1 MLRTG
6 GAIMPGPTRR
16 VNLRIDEDTY
26 LAFEK
31 VAEFFKRSVTSMI
44 RETCDIAVP
53 TLVDL
58 GKMID
63 QAKAGDAEAAHA
75 VFQTMLE
82 GFTQQ
87 IGEVRGEVEGIMETG
102 AKESAGASNTAL

>member
-6 GAIMPGPTRR
+6 GEIMPGPTRR

-44 RETCDIAVP
+44 RETCDLAVP
-53 TLVDL
+53 TMVDL

-63 QAKAGDAEAAHA
+63 QAKAGDPDAMHA

-82 GFTQQ
+82 GYTAQ
-87 IGEVRGEVEGIMETG
+87 IGEVREQVQDIMDTG
-102 AKESAGASNTAL
+102 ANRECGYK

>member
-1 MLRTG
+1 
-6 GAIMPGPTRR
+6 MPAPTRR

-44 RETCDIAVP
+44 RETCDLAVP
-53 TLVDL
+53 TMTDL

-63 QAKAGDAEAAHA
+63 QAKAGDPDAMHA

-82 GFTQQ
+82 GYTAQ
-87 IGEVRGEVEGIMETG
+87 IGEVREEVQQIMDTG
-102 AKESAGASNTAL
+102 AKESAGTSNTAL

>member
-1 MLRTG
+1 MS
-6 GAIMPGPTRR
+6 GPTRR

-44 RETCDIAVP
+44 RETCDLAVP
-53 TLVDL
+53 TMVDL

-63 QAKAGDAEAAHA
+63 QAKAGDPEAAHA

-87 IGEVRGEVEGIMETG
+87 IGEVRGEVQDIMDTG

>member
-1 MLRTG
+1 
-6 GAIMPGPTRR
+6 MPGPTRR

-44 RETCDIAVP
+44 RETCDLAVP
-53 TLVDL
+53 TMQDL

-63 QAKAGDAEAAHA
+63 QAKAGDPDAAHA
-75 VFQTMLE
+75 VFQTMVE
-82 GFTQQ
+82 GYTKQ
-87 IGEVRGEVEGIMETG
+87 IGEVRQQVEEIMEQGT
-102 AKESAGASNTAL
+102 AESAGASNTAL

>member
-1 MLRTG
+1 
-6 GAIMPGPTRR
+6 MPRPTRR

-44 RETCDIAVP
+44 RETCDLAVP
-53 TLVDL
+53 TMVDL

-63 QAKAGDAEAAHA
+63 QAKAGDPEAAHV

-82 GFTQQ
+82 GFTQR
-87 IGEVRGEVEGIMETG
+87 IGEVRGEVQDIMDAG
-102 AKESAGASNTAL
+102 VKESVGASNTAL